1 MNATKNKWST
11 NKIKLYL
18 DICIFLFF
26 LVVSAPQATG
36 IALHEWLSFAFLATF
51 IVHLLLNW
59 KWIVKLIRRFFK
71 KLPGETRFN
80 AIWNALLF
88 ILGTVVF
95 FSGVFVSEAALPWLG
110 FPIEIDPFWGQIH
123 DLTANLFLILLG
135 VHLAMHWRWFVDAF
149 KRYILRKPAPQK
161 PVTAQ
166 GEN

>member
-1 MNATKNKWST
+1 MNQTNKKRST
-11 NKIKLYL
+11 NKVKLYV
-18 DICIFLFF
+18 DIFIFLFF

-59 KWIVKLIRRFFK
+59 KWIVNVIRRFFK

-95 FSGVFVSEAALPWLG
+95 FSGVFVSEAALPLLG
-110 FPIEIDPFWGQIH
+110 FPIVIDPFWAQMH

-149 KRYILRKPAPQK
+149 KRYILRKPVSLE